1 MAHKEIYNRG
11 GKMHWHIKAKN
22 EDTYIQLHIK
32 MHTQCS
38 NNNYKQQWA
47 SHPSHPYV
55 PLWKNTNPHPAPH
68 VQETNRHQHK

>member
-1 MAHKEIYNRG
+1 
-11 GKMHWHIKAKN
+11 MHWHIKAIKN

-55 PLWKNTNPHPAPH
+55 PLWKNTNLLLMFRRPTGIS
-68 VQETNRHQHK
+68 TNEYLQL